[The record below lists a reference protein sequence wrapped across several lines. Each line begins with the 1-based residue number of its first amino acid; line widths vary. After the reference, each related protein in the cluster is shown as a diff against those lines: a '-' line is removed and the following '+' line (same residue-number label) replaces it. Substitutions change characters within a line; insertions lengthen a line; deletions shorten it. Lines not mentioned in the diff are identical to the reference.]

1 MTNAWPCHLRAVVL
15 AASMLAILSVPKVCA
30 EQAGEG
36 ILLMTPYKWSGLT
49 DAQRALYVK
58 SFLETTSFA
67 MYRRDLPDAA
77 QKDFSAWTVCAE
89 TKPIES
95 WQPLGWMIKGELK
108 RTAAAQFT
116 EMALDSM
123 PEFRGKDLKKR
134 PPVQLVSRKE
144 WQSLGLRD
152 RAIYLMG
159 YIETVYEAGRA
170 MKLNKDVRYLDICL
184 EHQGI
189 EGVLGA
195 LETTEME
202 WQYPI
207 PWSISRVLGKACRPY
222 RE

>member
-1 MTNAWPCHLRAVVL
+1 MTNAWLYHLRVLAL
-15 AASMLAILSVPKVCA
+15 AASMLAVLSPSSARA
-30 EQAGEG
+30 EPIGEG
-36 ILLMTPYKWSGLT
+36 MLLMTPYKWSGLT
-49 DAQRALYVK
+49 DGQRALYIK

-77 QKDFSAWTVCAE
+77 QRDFSAWTLCAE
-89 TKPIES
+89 SKPIQS

-108 RTAAAQFT
+108 RTAASQFT
-116 EMALDSM
+116 EMASTACA
-123 PEFRGKDLKKR
+123 EFRGKDPKKR
-134 PPVQLVSRKE
+134 SPVQLVSRKE

-152 RAIYLMG
+152 RAIYVMG

-170 MKLNKDVRYLDICL
+170 MKLHKEVRYLDICL
-184 EHQGI
+184 GHQGI
-189 EGVLGA
+189 DGVLAA